1 MVSTKKISIIIPAFN
16 EARNIPELLN
26 RISNVSITN
35 KLDIEVVFVDDGS
48 TDNTENVI
56 TDFTDKKIQILYVK
70 FRKNQGKSEALSE
83 GIKRANNELVIT
95 MDADLQDQP
104 EEIPKFIAMINSGYD
119 VVSGWKKI
127 RYDNLLF
134 KNIPSYIFNFITRKI
149 LKSKLRDINCGFK
162 AYRKEVWVEISVYGD
177 FHRFIPALAA
187 NEGFKVG
194 ELEVIHAP
202 RIYGKSK
209 YGLGRLISG
218 MFDLL
223 TLFFL
228 SFYQKRPL
236 HFFGSL
242 GIGFISISLIGFVYL
257 GNLWISGISIG
268 NRPMLAISILI
279 LSIGFQIIMLGLVSQ
294 LLLELFNQAN
304 RRRPACKV
312 KKFD

>member
-1 MVSTKKISIIIPAFN
+1 MIRTKKVSVIVPAFN
-16 EARNIPELLN
+16 EAQNILELLN
-26 RISNVSITN
+26 RISKVSLIN
-35 KLDIEVVFVDDGS
+35 ELDIEVLFVDDGS

-56 TDFTDKKIQILYVK
+56 NNFTQKNIDVIYLK

-83 GIKRANNELVIT
+83 GIRQAKNEIIIT

-104 EEIPKFIAMINSGYD
+104 EEIPKFISMIDEGYD

-127 RYDNLLF
+127 RYDNLLS

-162 AYRKEVWVEISVYGD
+162 AYKKEVWIEISVYGD

-209 YGLGRLISG
+209 YGFGRLISG

-228 SFYQKRPL
+228 SFYKKRPL

-242 GIGFISISLIGFVYL
+242 GIGFIAISLIGFLYL
-257 GNLWISGISIG
+257 GNLWFSGISIG

-294 LLLELFNQAN
+294 LLLELFNQTN
-304 RRRPACKV
+304 RKRPACKV
-312 KKFD
+312 KKL